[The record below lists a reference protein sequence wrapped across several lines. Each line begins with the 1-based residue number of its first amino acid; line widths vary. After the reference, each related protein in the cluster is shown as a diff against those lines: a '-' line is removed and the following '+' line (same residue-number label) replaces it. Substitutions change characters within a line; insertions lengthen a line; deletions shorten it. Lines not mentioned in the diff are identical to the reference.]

1 VCTLQ
6 DKQLQHQLQTLQAK
20 LQGLTGEDRGATEEE
35 LAECT
40 QLLPCLYNATSQ
52 SASMLQAQS
61 ARPQATVAV
70 AANGASRLPHV
81 QAHAH
86 SNSSHLAAPLLLGL
100 PS

>member
-6 DKQLQHQLQTLQAK
+6 DKQLQHQLQSLQAK

-40 QLLPCLYNATSQ
+40 QLLQCLYNATSQ
-52 SASMLQAQS
+52 SASMLQAHS
-61 ARPQATVAV
+61 ATVAV